1 MIWIKKCQQDYC
13 LQKTHL
19 FYKQG
24 TWNRYSYGG
33 DLIATTNRRAKTM
46 MEDNNSLSA
55 ESADDHKLHAALNT
69 SYSGESEPS
78 TPEREPTATA
88 IRRSA
93 YTSDV
98 DVDNGGDV
106 YTGDITHGVLHAIDS
121 TSERQ
126 PMHVWLGDIKL
137 WTMAVDV
144 MRTRSNDSYDTF
156 DFTPFSSAK
165 NWAKMHPELKITG
178 HAIQKSNTST
188 TKEKQQKQIQP
199 SRDVR
204 DVFDRFFDY
213 FFSGSALSIATK
225 VLLFSGAFYV
235 MLVNFFII
243 IFLYNNG
250 TLYGLEEGD
259 NMRCVAAF
267 GKEYGQYCTS
277 FVAGL
282 SNVWVLL
289 YASLTDSYGF
299 YDIWQEGMIR
309 RQLDPMKWD
318 SFNYWDVYHY
328 FSCTKLSS
336 SPRPWWSEQ
345 QFIGV
350 RDFYHEFAEN
360 DDTPFI
366 GFITRSTYQ
375 ATDEVYD
382 ISQNAIPYQT
392 GTVKGRGLKASRDIR
407 QGEMIIKT
415 NNNTVVFHDSH
426 TFRKFLF
433 AMSDRFPDSGA
444 GMVCDILIWAWPQ
457 DLDGGVT
464 AAVVDLNNANLL
476 NDWALESDE
485 EDGDD
490 DNGKGDSPNVKCR
503 QLGKTISLECLASK
517 DIMKGE
523 ELLANYGDF
532 VSSSSSWEDWLL

>member
-1 MIWIKKCQQDYC
+1 
-13 LQKTHL
+13 
-19 FYKQG
+19 
-24 TWNRYSYGG
+24 
-33 DLIATTNRRAKTM
+33 M
-46 MEDNNSLSA
+46 MEDSNNLSA
-55 ESADDHKLHAALNT
+55 ASDDDKLHAALNT
-69 SYSGESEPS
+69 SYSRESEPS

-88 IRRSA
+88 IRRSTHA
-93 YTSDV
+93 SDV
-98 DVDNGGDV
+98 DVDNGGDF
-106 YTGDITHGVLHAIDS
+106 YTGSITHGVLHAIDS

-126 PMHVWLGDIKL
+126 PMHIWLGDIKL

-144 MRTRSNDSYDTF
+144 MRTRSKDSYDTF
-156 DFTPFSSAK
+156 EFTPFSSAK

-178 HAIQKSNTST
+178 HAIQKSSTSP
-188 TKEKQQKQIQP
+188 TKKRQKRKQP
-199 SRDVR
+199 SRDER
-204 DVFDRFFDY
+204 DVFDR
-213 FFSGSALSIATK
+213 FFSGSALSITAK
-225 VLLFSGAFYV
+225 ILLFSGTFYV
-235 MLVNFFII
+235 TVVNFFII
-243 IFLYNNG
+243 IFLHNNG

-282 SNVWVLL
+282 SNVGVLL
-289 YASLTDSYGF
+289 YATLTNSYAF
-299 YDIWQEGMIR
+299 LMSTNDHIWQEEKIR

-318 SFNYWDVYHY
+318 SFDYSDIHHY
-328 FSCTKLSS
+328 FSCTKVLSTQ
-336 SPRPWWSEQ
+336 RKWWSEK
-345 QFIGV
+345 QFKDV
-350 RDFYHEFAEN
+350 RDFYREFAEN

-415 NNNTVVFHDSH
+415 NNNTVVFNDAH

-433 AMSDRFPDSGA
+433 AISERFPDSGA

-476 NDWALESDE
+476 NDWTLESDE
-485 EDGDD
+485 EDDD
-490 DNGKGDSPNVKCR
+490 DNEEGDSPNVKCR

-532 VSSSSSWEDWLL
+532 VSSSSSLEEDWLL

>member
-1 MIWIKKCQQDYC
+1 
-13 LQKTHL
+13 
-19 FYKQG
+19 
-24 TWNRYSYGG
+24 
-33 DLIATTNRRAKTM
+33 
-46 MEDNNSLSA
+46 MEDNNNLSA
-55 ESADDHKLHAALNT
+55 AASAGDDKLHTEEREDASLNT

-78 TPEREPTATA
+78 TPEREPTATS
-88 IRRSA
+88 IRRST
-93 YTSDV
+93 YVSDV
-98 DVDNGGDV
+98 DNDSEHHGIYAGNS
-106 YTGDITHGVLHAIDS
+106 THGVLHAIDS
-121 TSERQ
+121 TGERK
-126 PMHVWLGDIKL
+126 PMHIWLGDIKL
-137 WTMAVDV
+137 WTMAVEHV
-144 MRTRSNDSYDTF
+144 RMKYGCDTF
-156 DFTPFSSAK
+156 EFTPFSSAQ
-165 NWAKMHPELKITG
+165 NWDKIHPELKIIG
-178 HAIQKSNTST
+178 HAIQKGSTSPI
-188 TKEKQQKQIQP
+188 KPFLRKQP
-199 SRDVR
+199 SRDE
-204 DVFDRFFDY
+204 DRFFDY
-213 FFSGSALSIATK
+213 FFSGSALSIIAK
-225 VLLFSGAFYV
+225 ILLFSGAYYV
-235 MLVNFFII
+235 MVVTFFLLE
-243 IFLYNNG
+243 FLHNNG

-282 SNVWVLL
+282 SNVGVLF
-289 YASLTDSYGF
+289 YATLTNSYGF
-299 YDIWQEGMIR
+299 LMSTKDDIWQEEMIR

-318 SFNYWDVYHY
+318 SFDYSDIHHF

-336 SPRPWWSEQ
+336 SPRPWWSEK
-345 QFIGV
+345 QFKDV

-415 NNNTVVFHDSH
+415 NNNTVVFNDAH

-433 AMSDRFPDSGA
+433 AISERFPDSGA

-485 EDGDD
+485 EDG
-490 DNGKGDSPNVKCR
+490 NNSNEEGDSPNVKCR

>member
-1 MIWIKKCQQDYC
+1 
-13 LQKTHL
+13 
-19 FYKQG
+19 
-24 TWNRYSYGG
+24 
-33 DLIATTNRRAKTM
+33 M
-46 MEDNNSLSA
+46 MEDSNNLSA
-55 ESADDHKLHAALNT
+55 ASDDDKLHAALNT
-69 SYSGESEPS
+69 SYSRESEPS

-88 IRRSA
+88 IRRSSI

-98 DVDNGGDV
+98 DNSDLF
-106 YTGDITHGVLHAIDS
+106 TTTHGVLHAIDS
-121 TSERQ
+121 TGERK

-137 WTMAVDV
+137 WTMAVEHV
-144 MRTRSNDSYDTF
+144 RMKYGCDTF
-156 DFTPFSSAK
+156 EFTPFSSAK
-165 NWAKMHPELKITG
+165 NWAKMHPELKIVG
-178 HAIQKSNTST
+178 SIQPKSNSP
-188 TKEKQQKQIQP
+188 KKQQNQKQP
-199 SRDVR
+199 SRDER
-204 DVFDRFFDY
+204 DVFDRFFDH
-213 FFSGSALSIATK
+213 FFSGSALSITAK
-225 VLLFSGAFYV
+225 VLLFSSAFYV
-235 MLVNFFII
+235 MVVTL
-243 IFLYNNG
+243 FLLGFLHNNG

-282 SNVWVLL
+282 SNVGVLL
-289 YASLTDSYGF
+289 YATLTNSYGF
-299 YDIWQEGMIR
+299 LMSTNDHIWQEEMIR
-309 RQLDPMKWD
+309 RQLDPMKRD
-318 SFNYWDVYHY
+318 SFDYSDIHHY
-328 FSCTKLSS
+328 FSCTKLLSTQ
-336 SPRPWWSEQ
+336 RKWWSEK
-345 QFIGV
+345 QFKDV
-350 RDFYHEFAEN
+350 RGFYHEFAEN

-415 NNNTVVFHDSH
+415 NNNTVVFNDAH

-433 AMSDRFPDSGA
+433 AISERFSDSGA
-444 GMVCDILIWAWPQ
+444 GMVCDILIWAWIQ

-476 NDWALESDE
+476 NDWTLESDE
-485 EDGDD
+485 GDD
-490 DNGKGDSPNVKCR
+490 DDNEEGDSPNVKCR

-532 VSSSSSWEDWLL
+532 VSSSSSLEEDWLL